1 MSPSVD
7 SRLVESLI
15 REATARADGQDRRGD
30 AFDKD
35 LNDLR
40 TGLRQIEARVYAT
53 EITLAEARGASS
65 GWSKAP
71 PWIALVISMGTALRV
86 LGVW

>member
-1 MSPSVD
+1 MPTPID
-7 SRLVESLI
+7 PRLVESLV
-15 REATARADGQDRRGD
+15 REATIRSDAQDKRGD
-30 AFDKD
+30 GFDKD

-40 TGLRQIEARVYAT
+40 DGLRMIEARVHAA

-65 GWSKAP
+65 GWAKAP
-71 PWIALVISMGTALRV
+71 PWIALVISTGTALRV